1 MLEFLASY
9 WWIIILT
16 IAVLAVV
23 GYFLYTFINMP
34 NSKQLAKLS
43 EWLLWAVAQAEKE
56 LGSGTGQ
63 LKLRY
68 VYDMFLVRFSKLSS
82 IISFEAFSLLVDEVL
97 EKFRKLLESNEN
109 VQDFIEK

>member
-9 WWIIILT
+9 WWIILLIIAIL
-16 IAVLAVV
+16 VVV
-23 GYFLYTFINMP
+23 GYFLYTFIHMP
-34 NSKQLAKLS
+34 SSKQLAKLS

-68 VYDMFLVRFSKLSS
+68 VYDMFLVRFTKLAS

-97 EKFRKLLESNEN
+97 EKFRKMLETNAN